1 MDSSKVHDHPAHPF
15 SSSRAFELN
24 NPLKRLFDHSPQRF
38 IKLLAIQPDWSIV
51 DFGCGPGFFSI
62 PFARVAARVVGVDV
76 QPEMLKK
83 AESYAKK
90 SNVKVEFAES
100 DGITVPLSS
109 DSFDLVF
116 LNLVFHEIGEKKRA
130 LSEFWRVLKPGGVIA
145 IREKQENTFLPM
157 GPPIIPYALLRLHL
171 EDSKFTDVRN
181 VGEKGNRIALG
192 VKPRAS

>member
-1 MDSSKVHDHPAHPF
+1 L
-15 SSSRAFELN
+15 ELN
-24 NPLKRLFDHSPQRF
+24 NPFKRLFDRSPQRF
-38 IKLLAIQPDWSIV
+38 IRLLAIQPDWSIV

-100 DGITVPLSS
+100 DGTTVPLSS
-109 DSFDLVF
+109 GSFDLVF

-130 LSEFWRVLKPGGVIA
+130 LSEFWRVLKPGGMIA

-157 GPPIIPYALLRLHL
+157 GPPIVPYALLRLHL

-181 VGEKGNRIALG
+181 VGEKGKRIALG